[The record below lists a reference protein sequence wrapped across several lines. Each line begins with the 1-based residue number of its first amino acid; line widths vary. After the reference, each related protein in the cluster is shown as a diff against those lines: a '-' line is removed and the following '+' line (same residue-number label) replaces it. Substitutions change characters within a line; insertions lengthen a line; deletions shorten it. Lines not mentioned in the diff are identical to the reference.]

1 MEPLIPAFW
10 KSQPKGPAFQ
20 SWQIRQHDG
29 APLRTVTRP
38 GFRLLLGSSAPL
50 LPAPAY
56 SYPALRTIV
65 CPNLPRQDERQGFIV
80 GIEQHVKAVVDDPF
94 AANIRTVNA
103 FPIEKN
109 SESFGKSLA
118 PLFFSHLQSVR
129 RKPADIRDFCTV
141 NGTAL
146 KPLAPSED
154 GVLLAQLNQPV
165 REFQQFLIRRFPV
178 KPRDFIV
185 LTIGVIVTP
194 LGAADLISAEQHRDA
209 LRQKQR
215 G

>member
-1 MEPLIPAFW
+1 MEPLYSSILEITT
-10 KSQPKGPAFQ
+10 KGPGLSVVAHQATRWSTFTDRDFV
-20 SWQIRQHDG
+20 SCLVAVLLFFRHRLIRIQHY
-29 APLRTVTRP
+29 APL
-38 GFRLLLGSSAPL
+38 FAPISL
-50 LPAPAY
+50 
-56 SYPALRTIV
+56 
-65 CPNLPRQDERQGFIV
+65 RQDKRQGLIV

-118 PLFFSHLQSVR
+118 PLFFSHLQSVG
-129 RKPADIRDFCTV
+129 RKPADIRDFCAV

-194 LGAADLISAEQHRDA
+194 LGAADLISSEQHRDS